1 MRPPQP
7 CRLNGRPRRYEP
19 SDTSFHVRLGSS
31 RNSTTCLAPVPVQS
45 AHVNATDFPEPEV
58 PSTGEARRTSS
69 LARVRSRVR
78 RHHWPV
84 VAAAARVHRGSK
96 TSTRPGYRAPLS
108 RAFRGPHA
116 LPRLLQMFCFHE
128 HDHGPLEHPRPPNP
142 WFGTIASSSERNLSI
157 EGDRRRYAGPGVEK
171 EPNLDIPHRDCSRR
185 RLRPNPDRSGHL
197 LSRAPLF
204 ALSGKTWGGQR
215 YRQRRACLHRRY
227 DERVVRRLISAKKPD
242 VHQPEGPSIARP
254 SKRTVAALRSAQTV
268 RSTCRRLFH
277 QPRSGRGTLV
287 WVLGGSVIR

>member
-1 MRPPQP
+1 MRPIFPSRRCLP
-7 CRLNGRPRRYEP
+7 PEKPAGRALLRG
-19 SDTSFHVRLGSS
+19 FVR
-31 RNSTTCLAPVPVQS
+31 
-45 AHVNATDFPEPEV
+45 
-58 PSTGEARRTSS
+58 
-69 LARVRSRVR
+69 RVR

-142 WFGTIASSSERNLSI
+142 WFGTIASSTERNLSI

-204 ALSGKTWGGQR
+204 ALSGKTGADNGIADVAP
-215 YRQRRACLHRRY
+215 ACT
-227 DERVVRRLISAKKPD
+227 A
-242 VHQPEGPSIARP
+242 G
-254 SKRTVAALRSAQTV
+254 TT
-268 RSTCRRLFH
+268 
-277 QPRSGRGTLV
+277 RG
-287 WVLGGSVIR
+287 SCDA